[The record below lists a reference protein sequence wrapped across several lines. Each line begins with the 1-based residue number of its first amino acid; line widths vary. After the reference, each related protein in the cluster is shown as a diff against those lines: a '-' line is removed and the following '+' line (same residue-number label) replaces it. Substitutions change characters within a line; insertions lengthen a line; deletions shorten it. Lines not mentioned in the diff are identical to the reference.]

1 MSNLPCFFLY
11 ACGMAEGFKNV
22 GICIISEGGIRQRLD
37 VLTIFIFAGYTVL
50 LPEEHR
56 FLF

>member
-1 MSNLPCFFLY
+1 
-11 ACGMAEGFKNV
+11 MAEGFKNV
-22 GICIISEGGIRQRLD
+22 GICLMSEVGIRRGFD
-37 VLTIFIFAGYTVL
+37 VLAIFIFAGYTVL